1 MLIGEQK
8 YIRNN
13 ESGVLGIRY
22 GKEIK
27 VKIFLKAQI
36 CKEFCIANKQDGKME
51 ISEIHG
57 YLLGT
62 RIEGVGKFIFENW
75 NG

>member
-1 MLIGEQK
+1 M
-8 YIRNN
+8 
-13 ESGVLGIRY
+13 V
-22 GKEIK
+22 KEIK

-36 CKEFCIANKQDGKME
+36 CKEFCIAKKQDGKME

-57 YLLGT
+57 YLLGKK
-62 RIEGVGKFIFENW
+62 IEGVGKFIFENW